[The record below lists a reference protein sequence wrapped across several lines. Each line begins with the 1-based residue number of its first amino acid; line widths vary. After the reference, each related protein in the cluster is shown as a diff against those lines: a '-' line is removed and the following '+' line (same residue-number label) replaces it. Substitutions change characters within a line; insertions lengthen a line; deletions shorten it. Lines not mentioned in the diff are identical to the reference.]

1 MRVCCLTL
9 IMALP
14 GLSSV
19 LMSPAQSAAKKAILL
34 SEFIYDTAPF
44 PSCHASTI
52 AETPGG
58 LVAAW
63 FGGSYEGAKDV
74 CIWVSHYNKNKWTPP
89 VKAADGLMKDT
100 LRYPCY
106 NPVLY
111 QVPGGALML
120 FYKIGPNVEGWTGWL
135 KRSNDHGYTWTD
147 REALPPGFLG
157 PIKNKPVLVNGT
169 LLCPSSTEKDGWK
182 AHLEYTADN
191 GVTFTKSGPL
201 NDANPVTAI
210 QPSILQ
216 YAGGRLQ
223 ILCRS
228 TNGSINTSWSTD
240 GGRSWSP
247 MRPTGL
253 PNNNSGT
260 DAVTLRDKRQL
271 LVYNHVKPPATAEE
285 GRGDRTPLNVA
296 VSKDGN
302 TWWAALTLEHE
313 PGEYSYPSVIQTK
326 DGLVHIV
333 YTWKRQRIKHVVVNP
348 AALRLQPIVA
358 GRWPGRLQ

>member
-1 MRVCCLTL
+1 MKANCLTL
-9 IMALP
+9 IIVLL
-14 GLSSV
+14 GLSV
-19 LMSPAQSAAKKAILL
+19 LLKGKAQSILKNAILL
-34 SEFIYDTAPF
+34 NEFIYDTAPF

-89 VKAADGLMKDT
+89 VKAAEGVMNDT

-111 QVPGGALML
+111 QVPGGALLL
-120 FYKIGPNVEGWTGWL
+120 FYKIGPNVEGWTGWM
-135 KRSNDHGYTWTD
+135 KRSNDHGYTWTE

-157 PIKNKPVLVNGT
+157 PVKNKPVLVNGI

-182 AHLEYTADN
+182 AHMEYTADN
-191 GVTFTKSGPL
+191 GKTFSRSVPL
-201 NDANPVTAI
+201 NDASPITAI

-216 YAGGRLQ
+216 YPSGRLQ
-223 ILCRS
+223 VLCRS
-228 TNGSINTSWSTD
+228 TNGSINAAWSTD
-240 GGRSWSP
+240 GGRTWGP
-247 MRPTGL
+247 MQPTGL
-253 PNNNSGT
+253 PNNNSGI
-260 DAVTLRDKRQL
+260 DVVTLRDKRQL
-271 LVYNHVKPPATAEE
+271 LVYNHVKPPVTADE
-285 GRGDRTPLNVA
+285 GRGERSPLNIA
-296 VSKDGN
+296 ISKDGKK
-302 TWWAALTLEHE
+302 WWAALILEQE

-333 YTWKRQRIKHVVVNP
+333 YTWKRQRIKHAVVDP
-348 AALRLQPIVA
+348 AALRLQPIVD
-358 GRWPGRLQ
+358 GRWPDSRQ